1 MPSLP
6 HSIPDL
12 EDAAPTEALRRE
24 LYDAVV
30 RVAFPK
36 RPDPDEIAPT
46 FSPDDGQLNV
56 FYVWADGSPS
66 GAIWTRRMRTT
77 CPTPGS
83 GKSSASSPTPCSP
96 RGSCSTRSSRWE
108 RSAGTNGTPP

>member
-12 EDAAPTEALRRE
+12 EDAAPTEALRRQ

-36 RPDPDEIAPT
+36 DPDPDEIPPD
-46 FSPDDGQLNV
+46 FSPDDGRLVV
-56 FYVWADGSPS
+56 FYVWGRWFAVWRDLDAEDEDHLPLSRTWQVVRLQSDPS
-66 GAIWTRRMRTT
+66 QPEGIMFH
-77 CPTPGS
+77 
-83 GKSSASSPTPCSP
+83 
-96 RGSCSTRSSRWE
+96 E
-108 RSAGTNGTPP
+108 V